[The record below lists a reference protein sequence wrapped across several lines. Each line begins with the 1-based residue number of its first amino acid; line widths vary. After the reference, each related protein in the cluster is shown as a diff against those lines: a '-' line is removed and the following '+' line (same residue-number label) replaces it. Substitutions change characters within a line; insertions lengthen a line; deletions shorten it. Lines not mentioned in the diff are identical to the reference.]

1 MPAASPAGIRRT
13 TRSTSLRP
21 ARWSRR
27 PSRRAATSTRG
38 VSSRASSSSRA
49 RIVSIVTCVAPR
61 PTSRPSS
68 AATRR
73 GCRWCR
79 CSTATRTRSRSSARR
94 SACPSSRWAWTT
106 SASRVRAPPSII
118 TTVSTPPR
126 SPGPRRSSW
135 AADARAA
142 RRAVPGVRRHGM
154 IRARMSTLTESRK
167 RELRRDLEAILG
179 AGAVLSDPD
188 ELLVY
193 ESDGLT
199 LFRALADFVVFPT
212 SAEHVSA
219 IGKLANREGLPFV
232 ARGAGTGLSGGCLP
246 AEGGIVISL
255 MRMSRVLEVDYD
267 NQFAVV
273 EPGLVNLHLSWKVG
287 PRGYYYAPD
296 PSSQQA
302 CTVGGNIA
310 NNSGG
315 PHTLK
320 YGVTVNHVLG
330 LEVVLPD
337 GEVMWLGGKTREAQ
351 GYDMAGL
358 FVGSEGTFG
367 IATKIIVRILR
378 QSQAVKT
385 VLAVFNTIEEAS
397 EAVSAVIARGLI
409 PAAMEM
415 IDQTTIGAVEDAF
428 GCGYPRDAAAALLI
442 ELDGLQHGMDA
453 QAERVMAACRDC
465 GARDV
470 RVARDEAERQLLWKG
485 RKSAFGAYGRISPAY
500 MVMDGVIPRTR
511 LPEVLRRVNEIVGA
525 HELRVGN
532 VFHAGDGNL
541 HPNLLYD
548 PRRPGE
554 VARVVTAGGEIL
566 KVCADVGGSIS
577 GEHGIGLEKMDY
589 MSLIF
594 TEADLGF
601 MRALREAFNP
611 RGLCN

>member
-1 MPAASPAGIRRT
+1 M
-13 TRSTSLRP
+13 
-21 ARWSRR
+21 
-27 PSRRAATSTRG
+27 
-38 VSSRASSSSRA
+38 
-49 RIVSIVTCVAPR
+49 
-61 PTSRPSS
+61 
-68 AATRR
+68 
-73 GCRWCR
+73 
-79 CSTATRTRSRSSARR
+79 
-94 SACPSSRWAWTT
+94 
-106 SASRVRAPPSII
+106 
-118 TTVSTPPR
+118 
-126 SPGPRRSSW
+126 
-135 AADARAA
+135 AADLD
-142 RRAVPGVRRHGM
+142 P
-154 IRARMSTLTESRK
+154 TRK
-167 RELRRDLEAILG
+167 KALRRELEGMLG
-179 AGAVLSDPD
+179 KGAVLSEPD

-212 SAEHVSA
+212 SVEQVSA
-219 IGKLANREGLPFV
+219 VVKLANRESLPFV

-246 AEGGIVISL
+246 AEGGLVISL
-255 MRMSRVLEVDYD
+255 MRMNRVLEVDYD
-267 NQFAVV
+267 NQIAVV
-273 EPGLVNLHLSWKVG
+273 EPGLVNLHLSWAVG
-287 PRGYYYAPD
+287 PKGFYYAPD

-337 GEVMWLGGKTREAQ
+337 GEIMWLGGRTRETQ

-367 IATKIIVRILR
+367 IATKIVVRILK
-378 QSQAVKT
+378 QPQAVKT
-385 VLAVFNTIEEAS
+385 VLAVFDTIGQAS
-397 EAVSAVIARGLI
+397 EAVSAVIGRGLI

-415 IDQTTIGAVEDAF
+415 IDQTTIEAVEDAF

-442 ELDGLQHGMDA
+442 ELDGLQHGIDA
-453 QAERVMAACRDC
+453 QADRVIAACRDC

-470 RVARDEAERQLLWKG
+470 RAARDEAERQLLWKG

-511 LPEVLRRVNEIVGA
+511 LPEVLRKVNEIAAARG
-525 HELRVGN
+525 LRVGN

-541 HPNLLYD
+541 HPNILYD
-548 PRRPGE
+548 PRVPGE
-554 VARVVTAGGEIL
+554 EARVVEAGGEIL
-566 KVCADVGGSIS
+566 KVCAAVGGSIS

-589 MSLIF
+589 MPLIF

-601 MRALREAFNP
+601 MRELREVFNP
-611 RGLCN
+611 RGLCNPGKIFPSRKACGEAGIAYRPHPLEEKGLAQRF